1 MNLKNV
7 TTACLLA
14 ISSLTFAQA
23 TMTNG
28 PELENDRDSKMNRML
43 GGDDNNY
50 FCYRVRSKGKGT
62 SFFIEKYDKTSLK
75 PVFSK
80 EISLEEENKTKIEDV
95 FYTNGKIYVFR
106 RQYDKKADKMTLF
119 YQTVSSAGVVSPQ
132 LKEVTSY
139 SSDHYEFVNFDI
151 IQNSAKSKFLIK
163 ASHKANKKDQY
174 KTDLILMDAVSEKK
188 LWTKYSN
195 INGSDDFTGFIG
207 FMLDDNDNVYYGYSY
222 EASGSNEKERRYGLS
237 MGIIESASQNAVNV
251 DLPFDD
257 SYLVSDIEFS
267 KNNNNE
273 ITIGGFLK
281 DVIERKGRDLVKIGI
296 FSFKVDIAS
305 KKVVSKTMKTFDD
318 KLLTALESNPRRSR
332 YFQYKLD
339 YILPVGDASY
349 FVGEQYQEQMVVE
362 RTQYGVNIYWTYEY
376 MDVIV
381 AKLNAKGEFEWIKN
395 SPLRIAIDRQNYR
408 YLFKQYIAIATN
420 NNIYIL
426 NDDHPKNIERYQKAD
441 FEAKDLK
448 SVRGIHGS
456 NFVCNTISLT
466 DGSVKERKVLMEN
479 EDYCFAPIQERNP
492 QFIPPSNC
500 EIFVPGKN
508 NEIVIYTEDKGRDRF
523 SKIKFNSKSLMKYLR
538 LNRR

>member
-163 ASHKANKKDQY
+163 ASHKADKKDQY

-523 SKIKFNSKSLMKYLR
+523 SKIKFN
-538 LNRR
+538 